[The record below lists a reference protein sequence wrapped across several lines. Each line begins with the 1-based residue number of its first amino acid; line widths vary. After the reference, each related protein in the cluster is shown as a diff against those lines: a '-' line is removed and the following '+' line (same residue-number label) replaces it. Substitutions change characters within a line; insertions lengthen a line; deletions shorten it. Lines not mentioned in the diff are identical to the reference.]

1 MSQIVLLFCPN
12 PPVASRVHHRK
23 PTWLSMSWPRPTVWF
38 HLLPLPFSPLSPCC
52 SPPWPLVAP
61 MTPKP
66 APARVAPS
74 LQVSSQVILKVTPQ
88 ALCLL
93 SPPFPCSASA
103 CSTYVPAMWYLLF
116 WMASY
121 SSMNSM
127 RVDTLPFHLFLC
139 PGSEHDAK
147 VGTQCVFV
155 EWILDDGILSESST
169 LQVRIVVCVCVC
181 VCFQKSHLA
190 KGNVTSFPSH
200 FCWAIERC
208 ILKNYI

>member
-1 MSQIVLLFCPN
+1 MPSATTALFPSVTLLQ
-12 PPVASRVHHRK
+12 
-23 PTWLSMSWPRPTVWF
+23 
-38 HLLPLPFSPLSPCC
+38 
-52 SPPWPLVAP
+52 PPWPLAAP

-93 SPPFPCSASA
+93 SPPFPCSASP

-147 VGTQCVFV
+147 VGTQYVFV

-169 LQVRIVVCVCVC
+169 LQLRIVVCVCLNELHSFNIFKELPAEQSGTARHRRSVSSYT
-181 VCFQKSHLA
+181 QRTPTRG
-190 KGNVTSFPSH
+190 KGNTGKRLSFLQVKTCWIRDYFHTS
-200 FCWAIERC
+200 
-208 ILKNYI
+208 